1 MNRAVTKKRTVG
13 KGTRIFAGVLAAL
26 LCAVALAVA
35 SSATAGDWRI
45 RIKPAAV
52 LGGEM
57 VTLGDI
63 AVAVGDVD
71 RARWDRLAATEL
83 WKPSKR
89 KGRPVAISRKKL
101 TSILRHYIGDAVR
114 LCEIPSRVVV
124 QTGGHVLLVNDIQQ
138 AMVGFLTSRIAKYDG
153 EIVYRDYAMP
163 DYIFFPRRFDK
174 LKVSSPREV
183 KPGRNSLRLEV
194 IDSDG
199 KVVRQVAASVFVDVW
214 KAVPAAARIMNRG
227 ERITPEKLTFVRK
240 NIAYMT
246 RAWDG
251 KGGPWRVKRPI
262 GRGQAITRD
271 SIEALPAVSRGDMVE
286 LVYQGK
292 RVRLT
297 LEVKAMDDGRI
308 GQQVEVKNLQSNR
321 RIIATVVSS
330 DKVMVR

>member
-1 MNRAVTKKRTVG
+1 MNRAVTKRRIVG

-71 RARWDRLAATEL
+71 RTRWDRLAATEL

-138 AMVGFLTSRIAKYDG
+138 AMVGFLTPRIAKYDG
-153 EIVYRDYAMP
+153 EVVYRDYAMP

-246 RAWDG
+246 SAWDG
-251 KGGPWRVKRPI
+251 LGGPWRVKRPI

-297 LEVKAMDDGRI
+297 LEVEAMDDGRI

>member
-1 MNRAVTKKRTVG
+1 MNRAVTKKKTLGRG
-13 KGTRIFAGVLAAL
+13 KRIIVGVLAAL
-26 LCAVALAVA
+26 LCAAALAVA
-35 SSATAGDWRI
+35 SSADAGDWRI

-52 LGGEM
+52 LSGQM

-71 RARWDRLAATEL
+71 RARWERLSSTEL

-101 TSILRHYIGDAVR
+101 TAILKHYIGNAVR
-114 LCEIPSRVVV
+114 ICEIPSRVVV
-124 QTGGHVLLVNDIQQ
+124 QTGGHVMLVNDIQR
-138 AMVGFLTSRIAKYDG
+138 AMVEYLTPRIAKFGG
-153 EIVYRDYAMP
+153 EAVFRDYAMP
-163 DYIFFPRRFDK
+163 DYIFFPHRFDK
-174 LKVSSPREV
+174 VRVSSSRDVE
-183 KPGRNSLRLEV
+183 PGRNSLRLEV
-194 IDSDG
+194 INADG

-246 RAWDG
+246 QAWDG

-262 GRGQAITRD
+262 GRGQAISRD
-271 SIEALPAVSRGDMVE
+271 SIEALPAVSRGDRVD

-297 LEVKAMDDGRI
+297 VEVEALDDARI

-321 RIIATVVSS
+321 RIIATVVSP